1 MPKTKPKTTKRA
13 QVAVRLYT
21 FAVGIGARPKRIGN
35 DPVGVKH
42 VTVGSS
48 TYTDMKQDILRLA

>member
-1 MPKTKPKTTKRA
+1 M
-13 QVAVRLYT
+13 AVRLYT

-42 VTVGSS
+42 VTVGSN
-48 TYTDMKQDILRLA
+48 TYTDTKPDILRLA